1 MSNYEYEVRLEIEGI
16 LIEEVGIET
25 FDFDV
30 PIELVISFSTE
41 FGVEL
46 RGYRYKV
53 VNKCEPGQKCEES
66 GHQKLGRE
74 GITLTGDTRQRR

>member
-41 FGVEL
+41 FGLGVEL
-46 RGYRYKV
+46 
-53 VNKCEPGQKCEES
+53 
-66 GHQKLGRE
+66 
-74 GITLTGDTRQRR
+74 